1 MKKINP
7 FCIIISLIG
16 TLFALFSIISCSS
29 STNANAAPP
38 LWKFAYMSDHKLDKA
53 TDPINYTNLPA
64 VQRMAADMVTQRVN
78 MVITGGDLI
87 DGRGQNVAGLNAQYK
102 AWIGAMAS
110 VYNANIPVY
119 AVPGNHEYWCDT
131 KNSCTS
137 AWDATIAP
145 QLPAGRTNNPAH
157 PNMEY
162 SFVFNNAY
170 FLGINQNQF
179 EQGVNQPYYYHGNDM
194 DWIESQLAGRN
205 TVTQPHVIAFGHMPQ
220 FQAGYEWIDHNH
232 KSNREE
238 FWDTLGSA
246 GAKMY
251 LTGHSHLYA
260 LALIQTKDGSKSIYQ
275 ILAGSGGAE
284 KSSWNGNYAPSEA
297 SRITAIDKDTDYEG
311 YALVTINDRQVTM
324 EWRYYDPVAGIFKSK
339 TGFTY
344 DLP

>member
-1 MKKINP
+1 
-7 FCIIISLIG
+7 
-16 TLFALFSIISCSS
+16 
-29 STNANAAPP
+29 
-38 LWKFAYMSDHKLDKA
+38 
-53 TDPINYTNLPA
+53 
-64 VQRMAADMVTQRVN
+64 
-78 MVITGGDLI
+78 
-87 DGRGQNVAGLNAQYK
+87 
-102 AWIGAMAS
+102 MAS

-137 AWDATIAP
+137 AWNTTMAP

-157 PNMEY
+157 PDMEY

-179 EQGVNQPYYYHGNDM
+179 EQGVNQPNYYHGNDM
-194 DWIESQLAGRN
+194 DWIESQLAERN
-205 TVTQPHVIAFGHMPQ
+205 AVAQPHVIAFGHMPQ
-220 FQAGYEWIDHNH
+220 FQVGYEWTDHNH
-232 KSNREE
+232 KSNREA
-238 FWDTLGSA
+238 FWNALGGA

-297 SRITAIDKDTDYEG
+297 SRITAIDKDMNYDG
-311 YALVTINDRQVTM
+311 YALVTINDRHVTM
-324 EWRYYDPVAGIFKSK
+324 EWRYYDPVEGIFKSK
-339 TGFTY
+339 PGFTY
-344 DLP
+344 NQP

>member
-1 MKKINP
+1 MKKMKFFYILS
-7 FCIIISLIG
+7 CLIG
-16 TLFALFSIISCSS
+16 SLVVLFSITSCGS

-38 LWKFAYMSDHKLDKA
+38 VWKFAYMSDHKLDQA

-64 VQRMAADMVTQRVN
+64 VQRMAADMVTQKVN

-87 DGRGQNVAGLNAQYK
+87 DGRGQDAAGLNTQYT
-102 AWIGAMAS
+102 AWIGAMAT
-110 VYNANIPVY
+110 VYNAKIPVY

-137 AWDATIAP
+137 AWNATMAP

-157 PNMEY
+157 PDMEY

-170 FLGINQNQF
+170 FLGIHQNQF
-179 EQGVNQPYYYHGNDM
+179 EQGVTRPYYYHGNDM
-194 DWIESQLAGRN
+194 DWIESQLAGRDA
-205 TVTQPHVIAFGHMPQ
+205 VAQPHVIAFGHMPQ
-220 FQAGYEWIDHNH
+220 FQMGYEWGDHNH
-232 KSNREE
+232 KSNREA
-238 FWDTLGSA
+238 FWNALGGA
-246 GAKMY
+246 DAKMY

-284 KSSWNGNYAPSEA
+284 KDSWNGNYAPSEA
-297 SRITAIDKDTDYEG
+297 SRITAIDKDTNDEG

-324 EWRYYDPVAGIFKSK
+324 EWRYYDPVEGIFKSK
-339 TGFTY
+339 PGFTY
-344 DLP
+344 SQP